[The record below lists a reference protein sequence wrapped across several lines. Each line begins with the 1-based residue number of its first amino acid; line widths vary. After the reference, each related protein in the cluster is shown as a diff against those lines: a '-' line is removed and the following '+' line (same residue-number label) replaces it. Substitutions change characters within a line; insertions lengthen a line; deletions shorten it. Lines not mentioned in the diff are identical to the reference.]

1 MYTVSLPPTRDPKP
15 LPLMKYV
22 ASGRWRPVPVYVDA
36 EAAEAAG
43 GVRVRAAVETNP
55 QLKTPLQ
62 DVAVALR
69 VQDEG
74 ARCCD
79 KAVEPAGGWDE
90 AGSSVKWRIDE
101 LAREKPASCSAL
113 VAGGGAPAREACSRG
128 TMQVQ
133 FGCEGVTITGIE
145 LEVQV
150 GTTGSPVS
158 RLLRRFTSG
167 KYEARQHNII
177 III

>member
-128 TMQVQ
+128 AMQVQ

-150 GTTGSPVS
+150 GTTGSPVAPAEP
-158 RLLRRFTSG
+158 RL
-167 KYEARQHNII
+167 
-177 III
+177 

>member
-79 KAVEPAGGWDE
+79 KAVTLAAVNSVTASGCEQARAVPRSSRPA
-90 AGSSVKWRIDE
+90 AGTR
-101 LAREKPASCSAL
+101 R
-113 VAGGGAPAREACSRG
+113 GGAGVS
-128 TMQVQ
+128 
-133 FGCEGVTITGIE
+133 EG
-145 LEVQV
+145 
-150 GTTGSPVS
+150 
-158 RLLRRFTSG
+158 
-167 KYEARQHNII
+167 
-177 III
+177 